1 MTQPTAE
8 KRVFKIKM
16 SKRCFRFKP
25 EALMNH
31 APQAPGVYEFVV
43 FDEQGNGTVLYVG
56 LALPPLTIHEA
67 LRRHLE
73 NEMSPK
79 AEVLFQKTPDVY
91 FDYVA
96 GGDIE
101 STDDLKDIAFSFCEK
116 HKPVLNEKPWEASGR
131 YASVETEEIEQGPGG
146 GCRS

>member
-1 MTQPTAE
+1 
-8 KRVFKIKM
+8 
-16 SKRCFRFKP
+16 
-25 EALMNH
+25 MNH
-31 APQAPGVYEFVV
+31 APHNPGVYEFVI
-43 FDEQGNGTVLYVG
+43 FDAQGNGTVLYVG

-116 HKPVLNEKPWEASGR
+116 HKPMLNEKPWASSGR
-131 YASVETEEIEQGPGG
+131 YSSVETEEIEQGPGG